1 MKYERVAVCLPC
13 YNEALTISKTIT
25 DFRNALPDAD
35 IYVFDNASTDDSAK
49 LAKEAGAAVIPVHQ
63 QGKGNVVRAIF
74 REIDADVYVMADAD
88 DTYPADEVD
97 KLIRPILDG
106 EADMVTGDRLS
117 TSYYEENKR
126 PGHNFGNALVC
137 WLVSFL
143 WKSKVKDVMTGYRA
157 FSRCFVKNCPVFS
170 EGFEIETEIT
180 LHAFDKRL
188 RILEI
193 PITYRDRPSGSV
205 SKLRTVRDGW
215 RVLITIFNTFRLYR
229 PFQFFGAIGTGLIL
243 LGVLF
248 SAPVFIEFFKTGLV
262 PRFPTLIFST
272 FLGLAGLV
280 SWTSALILDAMKKQA
295 DREYEVSLVNYYER
309 NHLSRSKNK
318 SVQE

>member
-1 MKYERVAVCLPC
+1 MNSKRIAVCLPC
-13 YNEALTISKTIT
+13 YNESLTISKTVA
-25 DFRNALPDAD
+25 DFRAALPGAG
-35 IYVFDNASTDDSAK
+35 IYVFDNASTDDSAE
-49 LAKEAGAAVIPVHQ
+49 LAAAAGATVIPVRQ
-63 QGKGNVVRAIF
+63 KGKGNVVRTMF

-88 DTYPADEVD
+88 DTYPADEVGS
-97 KLIRPILDG
+97 LIQPILDD
-106 EADMVTGDRLS
+106 EADMVAGDRLS

-143 WKSKVKDVMTGYRA
+143 WGSKVKDVMTGYRA

-188 RILEI
+188 RVLEV
-193 PITYRDRPSGSV
+193 PISYRDRPSGSV
-205 SKLRTVRDGW
+205 SKLRTVHDGW
-215 RVLITIFNTFRLYR
+215 RVLVTIFNTFRLYR
-229 PFQFFGAIGTGLIL
+229 PFQFFGCIGIGLIL
-243 LGVLF
+243 AGVLL
-248 SAPVFIEFFKTGLV
+248 SAPVFVEYFRTGMV

-272 FLGLAGLV
+272 FLALAGLV
-280 SWTSALILDAMKKQA
+280 SCASALILDAMKKQA

-309 NHLSRSKNK
+309 NHLSRDNNAAR
-318 SVQE
+318 

>member
-1 MKYERVAVCLPC
+1 MNRARIAVCLPC
-13 YNEALTISKTIT
+13 YNEAQTISKTIT
-25 DFRNALPDAD
+25 NFRAALPDAD
-35 IYVFDNASTDDSAK
+35 IYVFDNASTDNSAEQ
-49 LAKEAGAAVIPVHQ
+49 AKAAGAIVIPVHRK
-63 QGKGNVVRAIF
+63 GKGNVVRAFF

-88 DTYPADEVD
+88 DTYPADEVNS
-97 KLIRPILDG
+97 LIRPIMEG

-143 WKSKVKDVMTGYRA
+143 WGSTVKDVMTGYRA
-157 FSRCFVKNCPVFS
+157 FSRCFVKNCPIFS

-188 RILEI
+188 RVLEI
-193 PITYRDRPSGSV
+193 PISYRDRPLGSV

-229 PFQFFGAIGTGLIL
+229 PFQFFGYIGLALIL
-243 LGVLF
+243 LGVLL
-248 SAPVFIEFFKTGLV
+248 STPVFIEFFKTGKV

-272 FLGLAGLV
+272 FLFLAGLV
-280 SWTSALILDAMKKQA
+280 SWACALILDAMKKQA

-309 NHLSRSKNK
+309 NHLSRKKNN
-318 SVQE
+318 S

>member
-1 MKYERVAVCLPC
+1 MNGESIAVCLPC
-13 YNEALTISKTIT
+13 YNEALTISKTVT
-25 DFRNALPDAD
+25 DFRAALPEAV
-35 IYVFDNASTDDSAK
+35 IYVFDNASTDNSAD
-49 LAKEAGAAVIPVHQ
+49 LAKAAGAVVIPVHQ
-63 QGKGNVVRAIF
+63 RGKGNVVRAIF

-88 DTYPADEVD
+88 DTYPADEV
-97 KLIRPILDG
+97 KKIIRPIMEDG
-106 EADMVTGDRLS
+106 FDMVTGDRLS
-117 TSYYEENKR
+117 TSYYTENKR

-188 RILEI
+188 RILEV
-193 PITYRDRPSGSV
+193 PISYRDRPSGSV
-205 SKLRTVRDGW
+205 SKLRTVHDGL
-215 RVLITIFNTFRLYR
+215 RVLSTIFNTFRLYR
-229 PFQFFGAIGTGLIL
+229 PLQFFGIIGLSLML

-248 SAPVFIEFFKTGLV
+248 STPVFIEFFKTGMV

-280 SWTSALILDAMKKQA
+280 SCASALILDAMKKQA

-309 NHLSRSKNK
+309 NHLYRSQKK
-318 SVQE
+318 PVQE

>member
-1 MKYERVAVCLPC
+1 MNMESIAVCLPC
-13 YNEALTISKTIT
+13 YNEALTISKTVT
-25 DFRNALPDAD
+25 DFRAALPEAV
-35 IYVFDNASTDDSAK
+35 IYVFDNASTDNSAD
-49 LAKEAGAAVIPVHQ
+49 LAKAAGAVVIPVYQ
-63 QGKGNVVRAIF
+63 RGKGNVVRAIF

-88 DTYPADEVD
+88 DTYPADEVK
-97 KLIRPILDG
+97 KLIRPILEDG
-106 EADMVTGDRLS
+106 FDMVAGDRLS
-117 TSYYEENKR
+117 TSYYMENKR

-170 EGFEIETEIT
+170 AGFEIETEIT

-188 RILEI
+188 RVLEV
-193 PITYRDRPSGSV
+193 PISYRDRPAGSE
-205 SKLRTVRDGW
+205 SKLRTIHDGL

-229 PFQFFGAIGTGLIL
+229 PLQFFGIIGISLIL
-243 LGVLF
+243 LAVLF
-248 SAPVFIEFFKTGLV
+248 STPVFIEFFKTGLV

-280 SWTSALILDAMKKQA
+280 SCASSLILDAMKKQA

-309 NHLSRSKNK
+309 NHLYRSQKK
-318 SVQE
+318 PVQE

>member
-1 MKYERVAVCLPC
+1 MNQESIAVCLPC
-13 YNEALTISKTIT
+13 YNEALTISKTVT
-25 DFRNALPDAD
+25 DFRTALPEAA
-35 IYVFDNASTDDSAK
+35 IYVFDNASTDNSAD
-49 LAKEAGAAVIPVHQ
+49 LAKAAGAIVIPVHQ
-63 QGKGNVVRAIF
+63 RGKGNVVRAIF

-88 DTYPADEVD
+88 DTYPADEAN
-97 KLIRPILDG
+97 KLIRPILDDG
-106 EADMVTGDRLS
+106 YDMVAGDRLS
-117 TSYYEENKR
+117 TSYYSENKR

-188 RILEI
+188 RVLEV
-193 PITYRDRPSGSV
+193 PISYRDRPSGSF
-205 SKLRTVRDGW
+205 SKLRTVHDGW

-229 PFQFFGAIGTGLIL
+229 PFQFFGIIGISLIL
-243 LGVLF
+243 LSVLF
-248 SAPVFIEFFKTGLV
+248 SAPVFIEFFRTGLV
-262 PRFPTLIFST
+262 PRFPTLIFAT

-280 SWTSALILDAMKKQA
+280 SCASALILDAMKTQA

-309 NHLSRSKNK
+309 NHLSRGKNK
-318 SVQE
+318 SVQD

>member
-1 MKYERVAVCLPC
+1 MNEASIAVCLPC
-13 YNEALTISKTIT
+13 YNEALTIAKTIT
-25 DFRNALPDAD
+25 DFRTALPKAT
-35 IYVFDNASTDDSAK
+35 IYVFDNASTDNSAD
-49 LAKEAGAAVIPVHQ
+49 LAKAEGAIVIPVHQ
-63 QGKGNVVRAIF
+63 RGKGNVVRAIF

-88 DTYPADEVD
+88 DTYPASEVNN
-97 KLIRPILDG
+97 LIRPILDQG
-106 EADMVTGDRLS
+106 YDMVAGDRLS
-117 TSYYEENKR
+117 TSYYTENKR

-188 RILEI
+188 RVLEV
-193 PITYRDRPSGSV
+193 PISYRDRPSGSV
-205 SKLRTVRDGW
+205 SKLRTVHDGW
-215 RVLITIFNTFRLYR
+215 RVLVTIFNTFRLYR
-229 PFQFFGAIGTGLIL
+229 PLQFFGIIGICLIL
-243 LGVLF
+243 LGILF

-262 PRFPTLIFST
+262 PRFPTLIFAT

-280 SWTSALILDAMKKQA
+280 SCASALILDAMKKQA
-295 DREYEVSLVNYYER
+295 DREYEVSLVNYFER
-309 NHLSRSKNK
+309 NHLSRGKNK
-318 SVQE
+318 AGQG

>member
-1 MKYERVAVCLPC
+1 MKPACIAVCLPC
-13 YNEALTISKTIT
+13 YNEAQTISKTIA
-25 DFRNALPDAD
+25 DFRAALPGAD
-35 IYVFDNASTDDSAK
+35 IYVFNNASTDDSAEK
-49 LAKEAGAAVIPVHQ
+49 AEAAGAIVIPVHRK
-63 QGKGNVVRAIF
+63 GKGNVVRAIF

-88 DTYPADEVD
+88 DTYPANEVNS
-97 KLIRPILDG
+97 LIQPILEG
-106 EADMVTGDRLS
+106 NADMVTGDRLS

-143 WKSKVKDVMTGYRA
+143 WGSKVKDVMTGYRA
-157 FSRCFVKNCPVFS
+157 FSRCFVKNCPIFS

-188 RILEI
+188 RVLEV
-193 PITYRDRPSGSV
+193 PISYRDRPAGSV
-205 SKLRTVRDGW
+205 SKLRTVHDGW

-229 PFQFFGAIGTGLIL
+229 PFQFFGCIGLALIL

-248 SAPVFIEFFKTGLV
+248 STPVFIEYFKSGTV

-272 FLGLAGLV
+272 FLFLAGLV
-280 SWTSALILDAMKKQA
+280 SWASALILDAMKKQA

-309 NHLSRSKNK
+309 NHLFRGKNN
-318 SVQE
+318 SL

>member
-1 MKYERVAVCLPC
+1 MNEETIAVCLPC

-25 DFRNALPDAD
+25 DFRTALPEAD
-35 IYVFDNASTDDSAK
+35 IYVFDNASTDNSAD
-49 LAKEAGAAVIPVHQ
+49 LAKAAGAIVIPVHQ

-88 DTYPADEVD
+88 DTYPAGEV
-97 KLIRPILDG
+97 KNLIRPILEDG
-106 EADMVTGDRLS
+106 FDMVAGDRLS
-117 TSYYEENKR
+117 TSYYTENKR

-137 WLVSFL
+137 WLVGFL

-188 RILEI
+188 RVLEV
-193 PITYRDRPSGSV
+193 PISYRDRPAGSV
-205 SKLRTVRDGW
+205 SKLRTVHDGF

-229 PFQFFGAIGTGLIL
+229 PLQFFGIIGIALIL
-243 LGVLF
+243 LGILL
-248 SAPVFIEFFKTGLV
+248 SAPVFVEFFKTGLV

-280 SWTSALILDAMKKQA
+280 SCASALILDAMKKQA
-295 DREYEVSLVNYYER
+295 DREYEVSLVNYFER
-309 NHLSRSKNK
+309 NHLYRGKNK
-318 SVQE
+318 SVQG

>member
-1 MKYERVAVCLPC
+1 MNNERIAVCLPC
-13 YNEALTISKTIT
+13 YNEAQTISKTVA
-25 DFRNALPDAD
+25 DFRAALPDAD
-35 IYVFDNASTDDSAK
+35 IYVFDNASTDCSAE
-49 LAKEAGAAVIPVHQ
+49 LAKAAGAVVIQVHR

-88 DTYPADEVD
+88 DTYPADEAE

-117 TSYYEENKR
+117 TSYHTENKR

-137 WLVSFL
+137 RLVSFL
-143 WKSKVKDVMTGYRA
+143 WGSKVKDVMTGYRA

-188 RILEI
+188 RVLEV
-193 PITYRDRPSGSV
+193 PVSYRDRPSGSV
-205 SKLRTVRDGW
+205 SKLRTVGDGW

-229 PFQFFGAIGTGLIL
+229 PFQFFGAIGIVLIL
-243 LGVLF
+243 LGVLL
-248 SAPVFIEFFKTGLV
+248 SAPVFIEFFRTGLV

-272 FLGLAGLV
+272 FLVLAGIV
-280 SWTSALILDAMKKQA
+280 SCASALILDAMKKQA

-309 NHLSRSKNK
+309 NHLSRGKTSSN
-318 SVQE
+318 

>member
-1 MKYERVAVCLPC
+1 MKKERVAVCLPC
-13 YNEALTISKTIT
+13 YNESLTISKTIT
-25 DFRNALPDAD
+25 DFRDALPDAD
-35 IYVFDNASTDDSAK
+35 IYVFDNASTDDSAR
-49 LAKEAGAAVIPVHQ
+49 LAKEAGAVVIPVHQ

-88 DTYPADEVD
+88 DTYPADEAY
-97 KLIRPILDG
+97 KLIRPILEG

-143 WKSKVKDVMTGYRA
+143 WGSKVKDVMTGYRA

-180 LHAFDKRL
+180 LHTFDKRL
-188 RILEI
+188 RLLEI
-193 PITYRDRPSGSV
+193 PISYRDRPSGSV
-205 SKLRTVRDGW
+205 SKLRTVHDGW

-229 PFQFFGAIGTGLIL
+229 PFQFFGIIGIAFILPGIL
-243 LGVLF
+243 L
-248 SAPVFIEFFKTGLV
+248 SAPVFIEFFRTGMV

-272 FLGLAGLV
+272 FLVLSGIV
-280 SWTSALILDAMKKQA
+280 SCASALILDAMKKQA

-309 NHLSRSKNK
+309 NHLSRGKNE
-318 SVQE
+318 SN